1 MNRILFGL
9 VLAAAAGVSSAYAQG
24 NIDTGQRSFIG
35 KCVAC
40 HRVGPEAKNAV
51 GPQLNGVIGRK
62 AGTIAGY
69 EYSDANK
76 KSAVTWDEATMV
88 KYLKAPQSVVPGTKM
103 TYAGNNNEQDILDLI
118 AYLKSFDATG
128 KQTK

>member
-1 MNRILFGL
+1 VNRIFFGL
-9 VLAAAAGVSSAYAQG
+9 ILAAAAGVSSAYADG
-24 NIDTGQRSFIG
+24 NIDAGQKSFVG

-51 GPQLNGVIGRK
+51 GPALNGVLGRK
-62 AGTIAGY
+62 AGTVAGY

-76 KSAVTWDEATMV
+76 KSALTWDEATLV
-88 KYLKAPQSVVPGTKM
+88 KYLKAPQTVVPGTKM
-103 TYAGNNNEQDILDLI
+103 TYAGNNNEQDVLDLI
-118 AYLKSFDATG
+118 AYLKSFDAAG

>member
-1 MNRILFGL
+1 MNRIFFGL
-9 VLAAAAGVSSAYAQG
+9 ILAAAAGISSAYADG
-24 NIDTGQRSFIG
+24 NIDAGQKSFVG

-51 GPQLNGVIGRK
+51 GPLLNGVVGRK

-76 KSAVTWDEATMV
+76 KSALTWDEATLV
-88 KYLKAPQSVVPGTKM
+88 KYLKAPQTVVPGTKM
-103 TYAGNNNEQDILDLI
+103 TYAGNNNEQDVLDLI
-118 AYLKSFDATG
+118 AYLKSFDAAG

>member
-1 MNRILFGL
+1 MNRIFLGL
-9 VLAAAAGVSSAYAQG
+9 ILATAAGVGSAFADG
-24 NIDTGQRSFIG
+24 NIDAGQKSFVG

-51 GPQLNGVIGRK
+51 GPLLNGVVGRK
-62 AGTIAGY
+62 AGTVAGY

-76 KSAVTWDEATMV
+76 KSSLTWDEATLV

-103 TYAGNNNEQDILDLI
+103 TYAGNNNDQDVLDLI
-118 AYLKSFDATG
+118 AYLKSFDAAG

>member
-1 MNRILFGL
+1 MNRILLGL
-9 VLAAAAGVSSAYAQG
+9 ILTAAAGVPSAFAQG

-40 HRVGPEAKNAV
+40 HRVGPDAKNAV
-51 GPQLNGVIGRK
+51 GPQLNGVVGRK
-62 AGTIAGY
+62 AGTVAGY

-76 KSAVTWDEATMV
+76 KSAVTWDEPTLV

-103 TYAGNNNEQDILDLI
+103 TYAGNANEQDVLDLI
-118 AYLKSFDATG
+118 AYLKSFDASG